1 MWKEVVKLTILKER
15 PITLVRFFVSL
26 LFMFSF
32 KEGYTQN
39 SRTRFLFGRNTQLC
53 YDIRSTVHKDM
64 H

>member
-1 MWKEVVKLTILKER
+1 
-15 PITLVRFFVSL
+15 
-26 LFMFSF
+26 MFSF